1 MDKLSNVNIQQNK
14 SWHMCQFV
22 AKWRILAFYVKQSR
36 LYKRRKREMS
46 ANKKR
51 FHFAWLVLLGL
62 CISVGLAKSGLNS
75 SAGLFLSPVSEDI
88 GVGLGNL
95 TLYLSISSIVTMV
108 FLPIGGRL
116 MAKYDTRILLS
127 VAIILQAGAF
137 ALFGMMNSVWGWYI
151 LAMPLAIGGVLITVL
166 AGPVLVNQWFKQRSG
181 LALGIITASGGLIGA
196 FTQPLIGNLI
206 ATQGWRSAYII
217 VGVAAIIIIVPT
229 IILFLRK
236 SPQEKGL
243 LPYGAADNNNVEKK
257 VETDISNTGISFAD
271 AKKSLSFLLLILFFF
286 IITSIASFSIHIPTY
301 LVNQGFSVKFTGN
314 VMAALMVGVLLGSII
329 FGYLIDKIGAK
340 NTTVIA
346 MSIGLVSMILLL
358 FFVESTI
365 AIVVAVGLFGFV
377 TACIGTLAPAITSA
391 LFGNKNYSQIY
402 STVSI
407 GLAVAGIIA
416 LPAYGYIFDFTG
428 SYTAVLYI
436 IVIMLIINI
445 VSVLVAFRNKEKMVQ
460 NGLWK

>member
-1 MDKLSNVNIQQNK
+1 
-14 SWHMCQFV
+14 
-22 AKWRILAFYVKQSR
+22 
-36 LYKRRKREMS
+36 MS

-51 FHFAWLVLLGL
+51 LHFAWLVLLGL

-108 FLPIGGRL
+108 FLPIGGKL
-116 MAKYDTRILLS
+116 MAKYDTRMLLS
-127 VAIILQAGAF
+127 IAIILQAGAF
-137 ALFGMMNSVWGWYI
+137 ALFGMMSSVWGWYI
-151 LAMPLAIGGVLITVL
+151 LAMPLAVGGVLITVL

-229 IILFLRK
+229 IMLFLRK

-243 LPYGAADNNNVEKK
+243 LPYGAVDNNNVEKK
-257 VETDISNTGISFAD
+257 AETDTSNTGISFAD
-271 AKKSLSFLLLILFFF
+271 AKKSLSFSLLILFFF

-436 IVIMLIINI
+436 IVIMLIMNI

>member
-1 MDKLSNVNIQQNK
+1 M
-14 SWHMCQFV
+14 
-22 AKWRILAFYVKQSR
+22 
-36 LYKRRKREMS
+36 
-46 ANKKR
+46 
-51 FHFAWLVLLGL
+51 
-62 CISVGLAKSGLNS
+62 
-75 SAGLFLSPVSEDI
+75 
-88 GVGLGNL
+88 
-95 TLYLSISSIVTMV
+95 
-108 FLPIGGRL
+108 
-116 MAKYDTRILLS
+116 
-127 VAIILQAGAF
+127 
-137 ALFGMMNSVWGWYI
+137 
-151 LAMPLAIGGVLITVL
+151 
-166 AGPVLVNQWFKQRSG
+166 
-181 LALGIITASGGLIGA
+181 
-196 FTQPLIGNLI
+196 
-206 ATQGWRSAYII
+206 
-217 VGVAAIIIIVPT
+217 
-229 IILFLRK
+229 LFLRK

-243 LPYGAADNNNVEKK
+243 LPYGAVDNNNVEKK
-257 VETDISNTGISFAD
+257 VETDTSNTGISFAD
-271 AKKSLSFLLLILFFF
+271 AKKSLSFSLLILFFF

-436 IVIMLIINI
+436 IVIMLIMNI